1 MFLFSFW
8 KHFNHNLYLCP
19 VIRRV
24 LLFTLVILF
33 LQEPLT
39 LFCQLN
45 TRSQDAVH
53 SHSTESLIIQEF
65 KLLNGL
71 KILMVPTNLDSG
83 IVVNL
88 LIKSGSN
95 KDSIDKLGLAQQTA
109 QHLIFN
115 NQKEQQRVL
124 KALEIKLTVDVL
136 PDSTIFRAVLF
147 PERLKLFL
155 KMLASSLTNPVVKLG
170 MEKSVKNQTSIDD
183 RVPEGLQ
190 LPHLYFKRA
199 IFGDHP
205 YGRIPREVKVSPK
218 ALYQFLSNHYIPN
231 NASLIVVGSFSPKFL
246 IKEIR
251 ENFGPW
257 TKKDL
262 LHFTYPKFP
271 RIDKLSIQ
279 LFSDEENSAQSGIVF
294 GHTVPSRSSDDFYSL
309 QALNLILGGFSNGS
323 RLSKAFSTKRINYQ
337 FIDSQIEFYELGGLF
352 RVLAKIPSEAATSA
366 LTTIIESIENLKQFP
381 VTVSELEL
389 AKKHLLALEKARL
402 NSIYSIADK
411 LTMMEL
417 FSLSKNPLEN
427 FPDELQ
433 NLTAGQLQRTAKLY
447 LSTTRAVTIIR
458 GIDERTFKDLNS
470 LGSFEI
476 LTIPD
481 LINVP

>member
-1 MFLFSFW
+1 M
-8 KHFNHNLYLCP
+8 
-19 VIRRV
+19 
-24 LLFTLVILF
+24 
-33 LQEPLT
+33 
-39 LFCQLN
+39 
-45 TRSQDAVH
+45 
-53 SHSTESLIIQEF
+53 
-65 KLLNGL
+65 
-71 KILMVPTNLDSG
+71 
-83 IVVNL
+83 
-88 LIKSGSN
+88 
-95 KDSIDKLGLAQQTA
+95 
-109 QHLIFN
+109 
-115 NQKEQQRVL
+115 
-124 KALEIKLTVDVL
+124 
-136 PDSTIFRAVLF
+136 
-147 PERLKLFL
+147 
-155 KMLASSLTNPVVKLG
+155 
-170 MEKSVKNQTSIDD
+170 
-183 RVPEGLQ
+183 
-190 LPHLYFKRA
+190 
-199 IFGDHP
+199 
-205 YGRIPREVKVSPK
+205 
-218 ALYQFLSNHYIPN
+218 
-231 NASLIVVGSFSPKFL
+231 
-246 IKEIR
+246 
-251 ENFGPW
+251 
-257 TKKDL
+257 

-323 RLSKAFSTKRINYQ
+323 RLSKAFSTKKINYQ

-389 AKKHLLALEKARL
+389 AKKNLLALEKARL

-481 LINVP
+481 LINIP

>member
-1 MFLFSFW
+1 MFLFIFC
-8 KHFNHNLYLCP
+8 KYFNHNLCP
-19 VIRRV
+19 VIRYV
-24 LLFTLVILF
+24 LLITLVILF

-45 TRSQDAVH
+45 TRSQDTVR
-53 SHSTESLIIQEF
+53 SGTTGSLIIQEF

-71 KILMVPTNLDSG
+71 KILLVPTSLDSE
-83 IVVNL
+83 IVVSL

-109 QHLIFN
+109 QHLLFN

-136 PDSTIFRAVLF
+136 PDSTIFKAVLF

-155 KMLASSLTNPVVKLG
+155 RMLAGNLTNPVVKLG
-170 MEKSVKNQTSIDD
+170 VEKSIKNKNYINDQI
-183 RVPEGLQ
+183 PESLQ
-190 LPHLYFKRA
+190 LAHLYFKRA

-205 YGRIPREVKVSPK
+205 YGRIPREIKLSPK
-218 ALYQFLSNHYIPN
+218 NLYQFLSSHYIPN
-231 NASLIVVGSFSPKFL
+231 NASLIVVGPFSPKFL

-262 LHFTYPKFP
+262 PNPTYPKFP
-271 RIDKLSIQ
+271 RIEKLSIQ
-279 LFSDEENSAQSGIVF
+279 LFSDGENDSQSGIVF
-294 GHTVPSRSSDDFYSL
+294 GHTVPGRSSDDFYSL

-323 RLSKAFSTKRINYQ
+323 RLSKAFLAKKINYQ
-337 FIDSQIEFYELGGLF
+337 FIDSQIRFYESGGLF
-352 RVLAKIPSEAATSA
+352 QVLARIPSEAITSA
-366 LTTIIESIENLKQFP
+366 LTTIIESIESLKQFP
-381 VTVSELEL
+381 VTVSELKL
-389 AKKHLLALEKARL
+389 AKKNLLALEKASL
-402 NSIYSIADK
+402 KSSYSIADK
-411 LTMMEL
+411 LTSLEL
-417 FSLSKNPLEN
+417 FSLFKNPLEN
-427 FPDELQ
+427 FPDELK

-447 LSTTRAVTIIR
+447 FSTTRAVTVIK
-458 GIDERTFKDLNS
+458 GIDESTFNDLNS

-476 LTIPD
+476 FTIPD
-481 LINVP
+481 PINIP